1 MSLTQTPMN
10 TTFSVLQQFNTIRQD
25 FTDCVGV
32 RNMLGA
38 VLLLLT
44 SLLVAGATQPQLGPL
59 VHVEQGALRGTY
71 LTSAG
76 GRKFSAF
83 QGIPYARPPTG
94 KHRFKV

>member
-1 MSLTQTPMN
+1 
-10 TTFSVLQQFNTIRQD
+10 
-25 FTDCVGV
+25 
-32 RNMLGA
+32 MLGA

-44 SLLVAGATQPQLGPL
+44 PILVAGTAPPQLGPL

-76 GRKFSAF
+76 GRKLAAF

>member
-1 MSLTQTPMN
+1 
-10 TTFSVLQQFNTIRQD
+10 
-25 FTDCVGV
+25 
-32 RNMLGA
+32 MLGR

-44 SLLVAGATQPQLGPL
+44 PVLVSGAVPPQLGPL
-59 VHVEQGALRGTY
+59 IHVEQGALRGKY

-76 GRKFSAF
+76 GRIFAAF